1 MAGAG
6 CGAHCAVQQPS
17 TANGVGQWVGL
28 VGWWEQYTVTYMYM
42 YVPPRGLIL
51 REAAAVWW

>member
-28 VGWWEQYTVTYMYM
+28 VGWWEQYTVTYMY
-42 YVPPRGLIL
+42 VPPRGLIL